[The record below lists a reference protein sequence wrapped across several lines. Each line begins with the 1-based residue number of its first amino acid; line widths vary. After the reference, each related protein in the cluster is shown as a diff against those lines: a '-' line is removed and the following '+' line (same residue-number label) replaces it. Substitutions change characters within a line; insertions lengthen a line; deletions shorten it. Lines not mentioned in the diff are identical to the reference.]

1 MSDSPLS
8 KRQKRKSAQE
18 PELSLDQGDA
28 EEESQVENRVNLS
41 ENTPEPDLPALEA
54 SYSKSYTPRKL
65 VLSSGENRYA
75 FSQPTN
81 STTTSLHVPNLQ
93 PPKTSSRGRD
103 HKSYSQSPPRSPG
116 RSPTRRLELL
126 QLSPVKNS
134 RVELQKIYDSHQSSS
149 KQQSRLFINELVL
162 ENFKSYAGKQVVG
175 PFHTSFSAVV
185 GPNGSGKSNVIDSML
200 FVFGFRANKMRQDRL
215 SDLIHKS
222 EAFPSLQSCSVAVH
236 FQYVIDESSGT
247 SRIDEEKPGLIITR
261 KAFKNNSSKYYIN
274 EKESSYTEVTKLLKN
289 EGIDLDHKRF
299 LILQGEVENIAQM
312 KPKAEKESDDGL
324 LEYLEDIIGTA
335 NYKPLIEE
343 RMGQIENLNEVCL
356 EKENRFEIVDR
367 EKNSLESGKETAL
380 EFLEKEKQLTLL
392 RSKLFQFK
400 LLQSNSKLASTLEKI
415 SSSNKDL
422 EDERMKFQESL
433 KKVDEIKAQRKE
445 IKDRISSC
453 SSKEK
458 TLVLERRELEG
469 TRVSLEERT
478 KNLVSKMEKAEKT
491 LKSTKHS
498 ISEAENMLEELRGQQ
513 TEHETEIKDLTQ
525 LLEKERSILD
535 DIKLSLKDKTKDISA
550 EIIRHE
556 KELEPWDLQLQEKES
571 QIQLAESELSLL
583 EETQAKLKKNV
594 ETLEEKILA
603 KKTHKQELQDLILD
617 LKKKL
622 NSLKDERSQGEKN
635 FTSAHLKLKEMQKV
649 LNAHRQRAMEAR
661 SSLSKAQNKSKVLTA
676 LSRLQKSGR
685 INGFHGRLGD
695 LGVIDDSFDVAISTA
710 CPRLDDVVV
719 DTVECAQHCID
730 YLRKNKLGYARFILL
745 DRLRQFNLQPIST
758 PENVPRLFDLVKPKN
773 PKFSNAFYSVLRDT
787 LVAQNLKQAN
797 NVAYGKKRFRVVTVD
812 GKLIDISGTM
822 SGGGNHVA
830 KGLMKLG
837 TNQSDKVD
845 DYTPEEVDK
854 IERELSERENNF
866 RVASDTVHEM
876 EEELKK
882 LRDHEPDLESQ
893 ISKAEMEAD
902 SLASELTLAEQQV
915 KEAEMAYVK
924 AVSDKA
930 QLNVVMKN
938 LERLRGEYNDLQS
951 ETKTKKEK
959 IKGLQDE
966 IMKIGGIKLQMQNSK
981 VESVCQKLDILVAK
995 LKKVK
1000 SASKKSGGDV
1010 VKFQKLLQNSERDV
1024 ELSSDELKVIEEQL
1038 KHTKLALAENDT
1050 NMTETLN
1057 LKVELKEQSEQ
1068 LKEQMEDMEESI
1080 NEFKSIEIE
1089 MKNKLEKLNSLLTY
1103 IKSEITQQEKGLNEL
1118 SIRDVTH
1125 TLGMLD
1131 DNKMDSVKED
1141 VKNNQELDQEYR
1153 SCETQDES
1161 EIKDDETSCDNYHP
1175 MNVDETSDEVSRGIP
1190 RLSEDE
1196 LRELDV
1202 ELIESKINELSYYVE
1217 ETNVDIGVLEEY
1229 ARRLAEF
1236 KRRKLDLNNAV
1247 QKRDEVKEQLGIL
1260 KKKRFDEF
1268 MAGFN
1273 IISMTLKEMYQ
1284 MITMGGNAELE
1295 LVDSLDPFSEGVT
1308 FSVMPPKKSWRNI
1321 TNLSGGEK
1329 TLSSLALV
1337 FALHKYKPTPL
1348 YVMDEIDA
1356 ALDFR
1361 NVSIVANYIK
1371 ERTKNAQFIV
1381 ISLRNN
1387 MFELAQQLVGVYKRD
1402 NRTKSTTI
1410 KNIDIL
1416 NRT

>member
-1 MSDSPLS
+1 MCDSPLS
-8 KRQKRKSAQE
+8 KRQKRGAAGRS
-18 PELSLDQGDA
+18 ELSLDHGDI
-28 EEESQVENRVNLS
+28 EQESQVENRVNRT
-41 ENTPEPDLPALEA
+41 EKTPDPNPPALEA
-54 SYSKSYTPRKL
+54 SYTKSHTPRKL

-81 STTTSLHVPNLQ
+81 SATTSLHVPNLQ

-103 HKSYSQSPPRSPG
+103 YKAYSQSPPRSPG

-149 KQQSRLFINELVL
+149 KQQGRLFINELVL

-222 EAFPSLQSCSVAVH
+222 EAFPNLQSCSVTVH
-236 FQYVIDESSGT
+236 FQYVIDGSSGT
-247 SRIDEEKPGLIITR
+247 SRIDEEKPRLVVTR

-343 RMGQIENLNEVCL
+343 RMTQIENLNEICL

-380 EFLEKEKQLTLL
+380 EFLDKEKQLTLL
-392 RSKLFQFK
+392 KSKLFQFK
-400 LLQSNSKLASTLEKI
+400 LFQNNSKLASTLEKI
-415 SSSNKDL
+415 SSSNEDL
-422 EDERMKFQESL
+422 ETEKMKFQESL
-433 KKVDEIKAQRKE
+433 EKVDEVKAQRKE

-453 SSKEK
+453 ASKEK
-458 TLVLERRELEG
+458 TLVFERRELEG

-478 KNLVSKMEKAEKT
+478 KNLVNKMAKAEKT
-491 LKSTKHS
+491 LKSTKNS
-498 ISEAENMLEELRGQQ
+498 ISEAEHMLEELRGQQ

-525 LLEKERSILD
+525 SLEEERRILD

-550 EIIRHE
+550 DIIRHE
-556 KELEPWDLQLQEKES
+556 KELEPWDLQLQEKKS

-594 ETLEEKILA
+594 ETLEEKVLA
-603 KKTHKQELQDLILD
+603 KKTHKQELQGLILD

-622 NSLKDERSQGEKN
+622 NSLIDERSQGEKN
-635 FTSAHLKLKEMQKV
+635 FSSAHLKLKEMQKV
-649 LNAHRQRAMEAR
+649 LNTHRQRAMEAR

-787 LVAQNLKQAN
+787 LVARNLKQAN

-830 KGLMKLG
+830 RGLMRLG
-837 TNQSDKVD
+837 TSQSDKVD

-854 IERELSERENNF
+854 IERELSERESNF
-866 RVASDTVHEM
+866 RVANDTVHEM

-882 LRDHEPDLESQ
+882 LRDHEPELESQ
-893 ISKAEMEAD
+893 ISRAELEAD

-915 KEAEMAYVK
+915 KEAETTYVR

-930 QLNVVMKN
+930 QLNIVMKN
-938 LERLRGEYNDLQS
+938 LERLRNEYDDLQS

-959 IKGLQDE
+959 IKTLQGE
-966 IMKIGGIKLQMQNSK
+966 IMKVGGTRLQMQNSK
-981 VESVCQKLDILVAK
+981 VQSLCQRLDILVAK

-1000 SASKKSGGDV
+1000 SGLKKSGGDV
-1010 VKFQKLLQNSERDV
+1010 LKFQKQLKNTEGDV
-1024 ELSSDELKVIEEQL
+1024 ELSSNELKIIEEKL
-1038 KHTKLALAENDT
+1038 KHTKLALSENDI

-1057 LKVELKEQSEQ
+1057 LKRELREQNEQ
-1068 LKEQMEDMEESI
+1068 LKEKVDEMEENI
-1080 NEFKSIEIE
+1080 DEFKSLEIE
-1089 MKNKLEKLNSLLTY
+1089 MKNKLEKLNSLLAY
-1103 IKSEITQQEKGLNEL
+1103 IKSEIKQQEKGLNEL

-1125 TLGMLD
+1125 TLEMLD
-1131 DNKMDSVKED
+1131 NNQMDIMKED
-1141 VKNNQELDQEYR
+1141 IEDDQEVDREYR
-1153 SCETQDES
+1153 SCETQDEGK
-1161 EIKDDETSCDNYHP
+1161 IQDDEDSCDNKHS

-1196 LRELDV
+1196 LRELDT
-1202 ELIESKINELSYYVE
+1202 ELLESEINELTYYVE

-1229 ARRLAEF
+1229 ARRLVEF

-1247 QKRDEVKEQLGIL
+1247 QKRDEVKEQVEIL

-1268 MAGFN
+1268 MVGFN

-1387 MFELAQQLVGVYKRD
+1387 MFELAQQLVGIYKRD
-1402 NRTKSTTI
+1402 NRTRSTTV

-1416 NRT
+1416 NRN